1 MIITGGEIVMTTIRS
16 IFRRFQQSVVRFA
29 DFIYAGDSI
38 GSGAQLGGQ
47 RSPFVS
53 GVGTGTT
60 EGGREQSRFP
70 RQLLR
75 QWLGS

>member
-1 MIITGGEIVMTTIRS
+1 MRLNGFFSIYRGCSMIIRCGEIVMTTIRS

-47 RSPFVS
+47 RSPFV
-53 GVGTGTT
+53 
-60 EGGREQSRFP
+60 
-70 RQLLR
+70 
-75 QWLGS
+75 

>member
-47 RSPFVS
+47 RSPFV
-53 GVGTGTT
+53 
-60 EGGREQSRFP
+60 
-70 RQLLR
+70 
-75 QWLGS
+75 